1 MILAAAEAPPLVAEL
16 GIVLAAT
23 AIFGYL
29 AERLKLVGIVGY
41 LLAGVVI
48 GPLALGW
55 IDDIELVEQL
65 GEVGIIFLMFFIGLE
80 LSGDRLRKLGTM
92 MLGGGSVQ
100 VGLTILMVMVILA
113 IFGVDLRTGIFTGCL
128 VALSS
133 TAVVLKMLEVRGHTE
148 TETGETAL
156 ALLIFQDIAIVFMVL
171 LVPML
176 GEDGGSFGEII
187 WEMGK
192 AVVMMAV
199 VLLMVRFV
207 VPRVLEK
214 TAQYAS
220 PEVFLLMILAAAGG
234 IAYGVTLLGLT
245 TSLGAFI
252 AGLVVSSGE
261 YRDIATRAI
270 TPFQAVFAAI
280 FFASVG
286 MQLDMAFVF
295 DHLAKILGIAV
306 GVIIVKIIGIAVAV
320 RAFGQHPAVVAASAI
335 LLAQIGE
342 FSLILVQVGEDAG
355 LSPADAGADG
365 RQIFIATA
373 VLLIAATPIL
383 YNLAV
388 KTGMRVWRKVEGSE
402 AVVEEIETA

>member
-1 MILAAAEAPPLVAEL
+1 MA
-16 GIVLAAT
+16 
-23 AIFGYL
+23 
-29 AERLKLVGIVGY
+29 
-41 LLAGVVI
+41 
-48 GPLALGW
+48 
-55 IDDIELVEQL
+55 
-65 GEVGIIFLMFFIGLE
+65 
-80 LSGDRLRKLGTM
+80 
-92 MLGGGSVQ
+92 
-100 VGLTILMVMVILA
+100 ILA
-113 IFGVDLRTGIFTGCL
+113 IFGVDIRTGIFSGCL

-133 TAVVLKMLEVRGHTE
+133 TAVVLKMLEARGHTE

-176 GEDGGSFGEII
+176 GEDGGSVADIVI
-187 WEMGK
+187 EMGK
-192 AVVMMAV
+192 AVLMMAV
-199 VLLMVRFV
+199 VLVLVKWV

-214 TAQYAS
+214 SAKYAT

-234 IAYGVTLLGLT
+234 IAYGVTLIGLT

-252 AGLVVSSGE
+252 AGLVVSAGE
-261 YRDIATRAI
+261 YREIATRAI

-286 MQLDMAFVF
+286 MQLDMSFVL
-295 DHLAKILGIAV
+295 DNLAKIIGIALAV
-306 GVIIVKIIGIAVAV
+306 VAVKIVGIAVAV
-320 RAFGQHPAVVAASAI
+320 RVFGQHPAVVAASAI

-355 LSPADAGADG
+355 LSPADGGADG
-365 RQIFIATA
+365 RQIFIAVA

-388 KTGMRVWRKVEGSE
+388 TTGTRVFRRTE
-402 AVVEEIETA
+402 AAQATADETTNA